1 MNISPLCVC
10 AGQAEAELRDFS
22 PYYRKQVSVARCSQ
36 VEDELEQH
44 KEKITQLLKHKVR
57 PECHFEVLYEGEVLF
72 FDDARKWRQ
81 RYMVVRANYS
91 LEFHDSLVSFMK
103 GVPPRYKLLP
113 TGGTVLTAEDMYMAM
128 VDKCFPDETN
138 VKEDFAP
145 PVSGMPGQFPVY
157 LRLPYR
163 RDYYFCFQ
171 RQNEQA
177 AFISIL
183 SDCIRHQNQDFLKKT
198 TYEVQAFLKAI
209 QLYRQDKGQY
219 EPWDMLTGSD
229 VRVMSNQVMEQ
240 LLPSLQNELLPR
252 LKSKKTERKRVW
264 FATVEAAY
272 ILVQEHL
279 LDGLSA
285 LKEEC
290 QIINCRRQLEEKIR
304 AKVSEPAQKLCSEAV
319 QPYLGSIL
327 DELMEPISSGFQE
340 GRQLSEHMMNQLH
353 QDVLEKRDDEQLKK
367 ALGNMA
373 RPNLLSCYQKV
384 GSLQEKLQHL
394 QEKFG
399 FFNTTAVIH
408 SAQLD
413 LQQVRLPPHPRNN
426 SSEQKSQYDYDS
438 CTVRKR
444 IFQEALVSITLPFI
458 KKNLA
463 PTCKTELQSLE
474 QFIYAEY
481 SNFIHVENVY
491 EDILLQTLDK
501 EVTTVVKEAA
511 SLKKHNLFTDSRDVT
526 SLSSVSSPGKVTQS
540 VVSQEQETPAPKA
553 EEVIHTVEAGGTVA
567 LHTVAS
573 AGTAAATKT
582 QEVGEAA
589 TPETVVQEEVISVQT
604 AEVETAAELE
614 RPSTGALKEAL
625 SDTPT
630 VVESIKTDA
639 EAAAQTEAPVRA
651 CPDPTHETAST
662 EDTGSQPAASSED
675 EVSTAFDM
683 LEYDANISKSPV
695 SELSP
700 QAQME
705 ALSGGVKEG
714 ASVSAEAI
722 DTTTNLS
729 SEPTSAAAQPLDC
742 VKEIRD
748 LVTEVIEVKEPAQRH
763 PSEDPQEE

>member
-44 KEKITQLLKHKVR
+44 KEKITQLLKHKEFPKEEPR
-57 PECHFEVLYEGEVLF
+57 CVLYEGEVLF

-91 LEFHDSLVSFMK
+91 LDFMK

-128 VDKCFPDETN
+128 VDKCFPDETSEAAVN
-138 VKEDFAP
+138 VP
-145 PVSGMPGQFPVY
+145 MQLFPVY

-285 LKEEC
+285 LKEESLGRPALTTC
-290 QIINCRRQLEEKIR
+290 PRAAGVVGCFLKIKACIPCA

-367 ALGNMA
+367 VVELTASSLSRSQALGNMA

-413 LQQVRLPPHPRNN
+413 LQQLMENVAFTFKQLLTKAVQENPDNAGSAIEKAKHRVL
-426 SSEQKSQYDYDS
+426 KQYDYDS

-501 EVTTVVKEAA
+501 ETQDNSPLILS

-526 SLSSVSSPGKVTQS
+526 SLSSVSSPGSPATALASPLTSPFELQPPS
-540 VVSQEQETPAPKA
+540 PLVVNGLSSSPEKGEQQKEIDPNSLDVSLGSESPPSDVESM
-553 EEVIHTVEAGGTVA
+553 EEV
-567 LHTVAS
+567 
-573 AGTAAATKT
+573 TAT
-582 QEVGEAA
+582 Q
-589 TPETVVQEEVISVQT
+589 
-604 AEVETAAELE
+604 
-614 RPSTGALKEAL
+614 
-625 SDTPT
+625 
-630 VVESIKTDA
+630 
-639 EAAAQTEAPVRA
+639 
-651 CPDPTHETAST
+651 
-662 EDTGSQPAASSED
+662 SSED